1 VNPSCGQLIV
11 SWILGI
17 AAFTLMGRFGNAGF
31 IPALPLL
38 WMTQRIRLRHDREWI
53 SRSME
58 SKAYMGIAAAYYL
71 LFMSFLVSM
80 ALRHRD
86 PLDLGFATLM
96 VGFGLPMLIA
106 MLVADHGAC
115 VGRRQETKPTGRQ

>member
-38 WMTQRIRLRHDREWI
+38 WIAQRIRLQHDREWI

-71 LFMSFLVSM
+71 FFMSYLVSM
-80 ALRHRD
+80 VLRHRD

-96 VGFGLPMLIA
+96 VGFGLPLVIA

-115 VGRRQETKPTGRQ
+115 VGRRQETKPTSRQ